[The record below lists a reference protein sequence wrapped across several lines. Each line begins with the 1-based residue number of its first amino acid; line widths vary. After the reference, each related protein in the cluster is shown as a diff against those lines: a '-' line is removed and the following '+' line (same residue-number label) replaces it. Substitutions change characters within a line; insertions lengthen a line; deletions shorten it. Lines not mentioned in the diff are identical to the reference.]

1 MVQFILSDNLDGN
14 LSTSLA
20 LDSLVDVREGT
31 VTHLFDKSETL
42 ESLQSARTP
51 RIPTITH
58 LVYWHLL
65 ALSSLV
71 RNNLLGFFSVI
82 RRGYG
87 SLALML

>member
-42 ESLQSARTP
+42 ESLQSAQIPEGVIIYPP
-51 RIPTITH
+51 RI
-58 LVYWHLL
+58 L
-65 ALSSLV
+65 ASSRSELA
-71 RNNLLGFFSVI
+71 RPQQSSRLLLGN
-82 RRGYG
+82 
-87 SLALML
+87 